1 MTIEQLAGL
10 AGEINKRAQGR
21 PVGELQKLRKLRKGL
36 SKVHRLFNRQTIHE
50 DWAHHVGGGPELQ
63 FNIGFETIDGAKMF
77 RHGVALSMQ
86 PHRSLTEDSIFHVFW
101 GRIQRFNSFLDN
113 YSEAFDDLSM
123 WHFDD
128 GKRVG
133 EYAPGPIPN
142 SLLKSKVFVML
153 GKLCAPDNI
162 DVETILDNF
171 DRFMPL
177 YEFVEDMGRTAANE
191 RQTTGRFKWTSGNSA
206 RVSRASVELPQ
217 RKTESVL
224 RHNELQDALHSH
236 LRDMHGD
243 ENVSGELDCGIGKF
257 VDVAV
262 RNGGEYVY
270 YEIKTGLSAQS
281 CIREAFGQLM
291 EYSFWPGAQEASEL
305 VVVGEPPLDDAAL
318 DYLGR
323 LRKRFSLPLIY
334 RQFELSEMRLLTL

>member
-1 MTIEQLAGL
+1 MANEQIAEL

-50 DWAHHVGGGPELQ
+50 DWAHHVGGGSELQ

-86 PHRSLTEDSIFHVFW
+86 PHRSLTEDSIFHVFRR
-101 GRIQRFNSFLDN
+101 RIQRFNRFLDN
-113 YSEAFDDLSM
+113 YPEAFDDLAM

-128 GKRVG
+128 GKRAG
-133 EYAPGPIPN
+133 DYAPGPIPK
-142 SLLKSKVFVML
+142 SHLKSQVFVML
-153 GKLCAPDNI
+153 GKLCAPGNI

-171 DRFMPL
+171 DRLMPL
-177 YEFVEDMGRTAANE
+177 YEFVEDTGRTAASE
-191 RQTTGRFKWTSGNSA
+191 PPTMGRFKWTSGNSA
-206 RVSRASVELPQ
+206 RVSRARVELHE
-217 RKTESVL
+217 RKIESVL
-224 RHNELQDALHSH
+224 RHNELQAALYSH

-243 ENVSGELDCGIGKF
+243 ANVCGELNCGIGKF

-262 RNGGEYVY
+262 RKGGDYVY
-270 YEIKTGLSAQS
+270 YEIKTRLSAQR

-305 VVVGEPPLDDAAL
+305 VVVGEPALDDAAL
-318 DYLGR
+318 DYLER
-323 LRKRFSLPLIY
+323 LRERFSLQLTY
-334 RQFELSEMRLLTL
+334 RQFDLSVARQTG